1 LLRVQDCE
9 ELLRILLL
17 ELRPHVDFRA
27 DNHQATVLASGDSAF
42 AELWE
47 DQVGKEEVADHV
59 DSDVAFV
66 VLDHLP
72 LPRVDASILNDCIEA
87 AKAVDAFCESFD
99 RIVAGVVEL
108 PYLEGAFGDVCGAL
122 DALLG

>member
-1 LLRVQDCE
+1 LLRVQGCE
-9 ELLRILLL
+9 KLLRILLL

-27 DNHQATVLASGDSAF
+27 DNHQATVLASGYSAF
-42 AELWE
+42 TELWE
-47 DQVGKEEVADHV
+47 DQVRKEKVADHV
-59 DSDVAFV
+59 DGDVAFV

-87 AKAVDAFCESFD
+87 AEAIDAFCERFD
-99 RIVAGVVEL
+99 RIVARVVKL
-108 PYLEGAFGDVCGAL
+108 PYFEGAFGDACGAL